1 MCVDGVRS
9 LPGDKSEVIIYIVER
24 QTNGATRRILATEL
38 YAFLNQDANKTK
50 LKGLG
55 VENMIAKTALSESQL
70 SQVCFNFYIISVMII
85 HGKIRSRTFGDADTI
100 IILWGI
106 FFNFI

>member
-1 MCVDGVRS
+1 MPNKPNKYTPTIIYNFPTGSKPTLSVCVDGVRS

-38 YAFLNQDANKTK
+38 YAFLSQDANKTK

-70 SQVCFNFYIISVMII
+70 SQVCFINFYI
-85 HGKIRSRTFGDADTI
+85 FG
-100 IILWGI
+100 
-106 FFNFI
+106 